1 MKNKN
6 FLKSLMLITMNRDFK
21 LTPII
26 KIDQNF
32 DLVKLNRKESHMKKI
47 GLLITLLV
55 MTMSAAHANYWT
67 HTPYSD

>member
-6 FLKSLMLITMNRDFK
+6 FLRSLKLITTNRDFK
-21 LTPII
+21 LGPII

-47 GLLITLLV
+47 GLLITLISDDYVFSKCWLLV
-55 MTMSAAHANYWT
+55 T
-67 HTPYSD
+67 HTY